1 MSFNRNQKTVV
12 VLALAIIFIMGIY
25 PPWERIV
32 KIDNFYSIRSIGYH
46 FLFMPPEERHRRY
59 NVTVDLQR
67 LYLQGFL
74 VVVAGTSVIVFFG
87 RGNVSRRKDKKPT
100 RELRKKESPA
110 PTTDIDELSKE
121 FERKPTVD
129 EIYQEFVRPK
139 SNKHK

>member
-67 LYLQGFL
+67 LFLQWFL

-87 RGNVSRRKDKKPT
+87 RGNVSRRKDKKHT

-110 PTTDIDELSKE
+110 SMIDVDQAFKE
-121 FERKPTVD
+121 FM
-129 EIYQEFVRPK
+129 RPK